1 MRIQALVLSVCMAA
15 AANAQ
20 EVKIVPLE
28 KYDTDKIVLAA
39 TNAQPHILFVNVGKA
54 MEQKKLRDAVCA
66 VWADSHVNVAAAE
79 AESLPPGLD
88 PFAASFR
95 DARFGEVN
103 KLLVYV
109 VNTPG
114 KALFVS
120 MPGKWAVVN
129 LHGFDAKLPKDDSER
144 YDRRL
149 RQLMCKGFGLA
160 MGLGMS
166 SDYRCVLYH
175 GSFTPEGIDKT
186 SIGFGFDD
194 NAAMRG
200 ILTSRFSD
208 AIFDFPKE

>member
-1 MRIQALVLSVCMAA
+1 MAA

-28 KYDTDKIVLAA
+28 KYDTDNIVLAA

-54 MEQKKLRDAVCA
+54 LEQKKLRDAVCA
-66 VWADSHVNVAAAE
+66 VWADSHVNVAVAE
-79 AESLPPGLD
+79 AESPPPGLD
-88 PFAASFR
+88 PFAPAFR
-95 DARFGEVN
+95 DARFGEAS

-114 KALFVS
+114 KASFVS
-120 MPGKWAVVN
+120 MPGTWAVVN

-149 RQLMCKGFGLA
+149 RQLMCKGFGLT

-166 SDYRCVLYH
+166 SDYRCALYY
-175 GSFTPEGIDKT
+175 GSYTPDGIDKT
-186 SIGFGFDD
+186 SIGFGFDA
-194 NAAMRG
+194 NGTMTG
-200 ILTSRFSD
+200 VLISRFGDS
-208 AIFDFPKE
+208 IFDIPKE